1 MAGEFDLAQMQRMVL
16 TARLCVRQSA
26 SWRPTMGQVGVS
38 SLSSVQSSLKINK
51 KKKHLL
57 TTLLIS
63 CSEVML
69 AREKLII
76 YMPQNWRMPFLL
88 FFVLWNA
95 GCAGV
100 DRGPN
105 RHEEI

>member
-1 MAGEFDLAQMQRMVL
+1 MGGEFDLVQMQRMVL

-26 SWRPTMGQVGVS
+26 SWRPTMGQVT
-38 SLSSVQSSLKINK
+38 LSSVQSSLNLMSI
-51 KKKHLL
+51 
-57 TTLLIS
+57 TLLIS

-69 AREKLII
+69 ARIKHNFINATYLENRKK
-76 YMPQNWRMPFLL
+76 PFLL
-88 FFVLWNA
+88 FFVLWKA

-100 DRGPN
+100 DGGPN